1 MTAHDLVLRDVLQPH
16 RSEALDRWRGF
27 LLDSYPEEAA
37 RFFRKE
43 KDRFK
48 NPVGQSIHRATETLF
63 DGALLE
69 RDAEGVPEA
78 LESLV
83 RIRAVQDFSPS
94 EAVAFVFLLKRAV
107 REVLKEAS
115 ADGAPARA
123 LSDLESRVDAL
134 ALAAFETY
142 TRCREELFEI
152 RLRASQRSMAVL
164 LERFGRGSPE
174 GGDED
179 IVEEADRRKKGVEA

>member
-1 MTAHDLVLRDVLQPH
+1 MTTHDPVLRDMLQAH

-69 RDAEGVPEA
+69 RDAGGVPEA

-107 REVLKEAS
+107 REVLAGAS
-115 ADGAPARA
+115 GEQPSKAA
-123 LSDLESRVDAL
+123 LSDLDARVDAL
-134 ALAAFETY
+134 ALAAFDTY

-152 RLRASQRSMAVL
+152 RMRASQRRVAAL
-164 LERFGRGSPE
+164 LERYSREVPVGEPA
-174 GGDED
+174 DNQ
-179 IVEEADRRKKGVEA
+179 EEPTAG

>member
-1 MTAHDLVLRDVLQPH
+1 MTSQDLVLRDVLQAH
-16 RSEALDRWRGF
+16 RSEALDRWRS
-27 LLDSYPEEAA
+27 LVLDSYPEEAA

-48 NPVGQSIHRATETLF
+48 NPVGQSIHRATETIF
-63 DGALLE
+63 DGVLLE
-69 RDAEGVPEA
+69 RSAEGVPEA
-78 LESLV
+78 LEALV

-107 REVLKEAS
+107 REALQEPSAS
-115 ADGAPARA
+115 TAV
-123 LSDLESRVDAL
+123 LSDLDSRVDGL

-152 RLRASQRSMAVL
+152 RLRSSQRRVAVL
-164 LERFGRGSPE
+164 LERYGREVPE
-174 GGDED
+174 DEPRD
-179 IVEEADRRKKGVEA
+179 TEDEPAG

>member
-1 MTAHDLVLRDVLQPH
+1 MTAHDSVLHDALQTH

-27 LLDSYPEEAA
+27 VLASYPEEAA

-48 NPVGQSIHRATETLF
+48 NPVGQSIHRATETIF
-63 DGALLE
+63 DGVLLG
-69 RDAEGVPEA
+69 RSTEGVPEA

-83 RIRAVQDFSPS
+83 RIRAVQDFAPS

-107 REVLKEAS
+107 REVLPEAS
-115 ADGAPARA
+115 GDAAVLA
-123 LSDLESRVDAL
+123 DLESRVDAL

-152 RLRASQRSMAVL
+152 RLRASQRRVAVL
-164 LERFGRGSPE
+164 LERYGREVPE
-174 GGDED
+174 GEPTDNK
-179 IVEEADRRKKGVEA
+179 EETDCRMKGVHT

>member
-1 MTAHDLVLRDVLQPH
+1 MTSHDLVLRDVLQAH

-27 LLDSYPEEAA
+27 VLDSYPEEAA

-63 DGALLE
+63 DGVLLE
-69 RDAEGVPEA
+69 RNAEGVPEA

-107 REVLKEAS
+107 REVLHEAS
-115 ADGAPARA
+115 DAA
-123 LSDLESRVDAL
+123 LSDLESKTDAL

-152 RLRASQRSMAVL
+152 RLRSSQRRVAVL
-164 LERFGRGSPE
+164 LERYGREVPE
-174 GGDED
+174 GEPTDN
-179 IVEEADRRKKGVEA
+179 EEETDRRMKGVQP

>member
-1 MTAHDLVLRDVLQPH
+1 MATQDLVLRDVLQAH

-37 RFFRKE
+37 RFFRRE

-63 DGALLE
+63 DGVLLE
-69 RDAEGVPEA
+69 RNAEGVPEA

-107 REVLKEAS
+107 REVLAGTSEERSPEA
-115 ADGAPARA
+115 A
-123 LSDLESRVDAL
+123 LSDLDARVDAL

-152 RLRASQRSMAVL
+152 RIRSSQRRVAVL
-164 LERFGRGSPE
+164 LERYGREVPE
-174 GGDED
+174 GEPVDN
-179 IVEEADRRKKGVEA
+179 EEETDRRMKGVQG